1 MRWVHKRTFAFL
13 LAVLIPAIVGV
24 GFLAKSETNEAEQ
37 SVTAPVVD
45 NSASVSISC
54 FDLEK
59 LIIFST
65 TKSACPTDFL
75 FLGNSPLTESAT
87 ATGEV
92 LEIHP
97 LLMARFVT
105 AQSFAQADGVKLT
118 LTSGFRSMER
128 QQMLFDREVAIR
140 GSETEAAK
148 WVLPPQFSHH
158 PQGLAIDVNYPD
170 DRAGAFWLQK
180 NGARFGLCR
189 VYANEWWHFEGVIAP
204 GQSCP
209 PLAANA
215 LVDLVDPVDRVD
227 PE

>member
-24 GFLAKSETNEAEQ
+24 GYLAKSETNEAEQ
-37 SVTAPVVD
+37 SFTAPVVD

-54 FDLEK
+54 FDLKK

-97 LLMARFVT
+97 LLMARFVA

-170 DRAGAFWLQK
+170 DRAGAFWLEK

-215 LVDLVDPVDRVD
+215 LVDFVDPVDLVD